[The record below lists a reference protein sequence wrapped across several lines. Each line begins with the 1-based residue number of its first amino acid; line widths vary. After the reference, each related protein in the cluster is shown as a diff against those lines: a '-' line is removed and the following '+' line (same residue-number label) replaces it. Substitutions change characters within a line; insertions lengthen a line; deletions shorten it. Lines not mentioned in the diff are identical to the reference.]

1 MSYLILTRR
10 IGEAIDLTL
19 TEDLPKGSTIEI
31 MMVGLGSGQARI
43 GIDAPRSVSV
53 DRREIT
59 IRKQGEV
66 DGNVE

>member
-59 IRKQGEV
+59 LRKQGEV
-66 DGNVE
+66 DGNG